1 MPIEEAIVIYARAM
15 RAWFRAAAP
24 AKAEEKIARLIE
36 QGDHEGV
43 TVWQAVLAQ
52 IRALDTLGTPYRS
65 LA

>member
-1 MPIEEAIVIYARAM
+1 MPIEEAILIYARAM

-24 AKAEEKIARLIE
+24 AKAEEKIAKLAD

-43 TVWQAVLAQ
+43 AVWNGVLAQ
-52 IRALDTLGTPYRS
+52 IRALEGKGAPFRS